1 MKPLVIYHDHC
12 TDGFG
17 AAFAAW
23 CKLGDSA
30 EYLPMSYGPVHPA
43 DFIDLVQD
51 RDLYV
56 LDFSFPKPIMELV
69 ISHAAK
75 LVWLDHHKTA
85 FEMWCPKH
93 GLPKFVQTEAI
104 PTLGSKPVTCHIVL
118 DDNKSGAML
127 AWEYFHPNKDVPDLI
142 SYIDDRD
149 RWVFNY
155 GSASKALHAGLQTM
169 QPWKFREWADLV
181 PAMGGTSLALNEV
194 ISIGYTILNIYDKQI
209 ADRVKVAVKCSI
221 NTCSPQHGPDI
232 TDVVPPSWS
241 DGYLRKFAGLAVNSP
256 IHQSEIGNEL
266 AKASGTYGLVW
277 YYDSATKRANVSLRS
292 IGDYDVSAIAKTFGG
307 GGHRNAAG
315 FNIDMSTLLGFL

>member
-56 LDFSFPKPIMELV
+56 LDFSFPKPIMELA

-104 PTLGSKPVTCHIVL
+104 PTFGSKPVTCHIVL

-127 AWEYFHPNKDVPDLI
+127 AWEYFNPEKDSPDLI
-142 SYIDDRD
+142 KRIDDRD
-149 RWVFNY
+149 RWVFQY
-155 GSASKALHAGLQTM
+155 DDSRALHAGLNQR
-169 QPWKFREWADLV
+169 PRGFKEWLFLT
-181 PAMGGTSLALNEV
+181 PMGTSDWGRNYNDVVSLGRTVLAVYNE
-194 ISIGYTILNIYDKQI
+194 QI
-209 ADRVKVAVKCSI
+209 RSAVTKAERCSI
-221 NTCSPQHGPDI
+221 NTCSPQHGADI
-232 TDVVPPSWS
+232 SDAVPPSWS
-241 DGYLRKFAGLAVNSP
+241 DGYLRKYAGLAVNSTV
-256 IHQSEIGNEL
+256 HASEIGNEL

-292 IGDYDVSAIAKTFGG
+292 IGDYDVSAIAKAFGG